1 MARIQPSNDPGP
13 DARAML
19 DQVRATLGGTP
30 NIFTTMAHAPSVFRS
45 YLQFSGSLADGVLSP
60 GVREQ
65 IALALAGAN
74 RCGYCAA
81 AHAMIAKGAGVSEAD
96 ASGALRGRVSDAKTQ
111 AAVTLAIRIMDA
123 RGDVSDEA
131 IEEARAAGWSD
142 GEILEITA
150 HVALNVLTNFI
161 NGVARTDIDFPPV
174 TLPG

>member
-1 MARIQPSNDPGP
+1 
-13 DARAML
+13 
-19 DQVRATLGGTP
+19 
-30 NIFTTMAHAPSVFRS
+30 
-45 YLQFSGSLADGVLSP
+45 
-60 GVREQ
+60 
-65 IALALAGAN
+65 
-74 RCGYCAA
+74 
-81 AHAMIAKGAGVSEAD
+81 MIAKGAGVSEAD